1 MFKSIAVA
9 LALTLGVAGCASSSW
24 ETAYTQ
30 LDAAQTANWRVARVD
45 VSAPATLTTS
55 EVNGYVPDY
64 DVVWHGEPFGDRRA
78 QAAAITRDGISRGA
92 TSVLRGGKP
101 VVISATL
108 SQFHA
113 LTPKARSMNGNVGIH
128 NIHYTVQVLDAATGA
143 PLTQPQFIRAETPGL
158 TGDAAKQ
165 AEARGYSQRDEIV
178 NHLSRVTSNWLGYGD
193 DPRGGFNRTGR

>member
-9 LALTLGVAGCASSSW
+9 LTLALGVAGCINSSW

-30 LDAAQTANWRVARVD
+30 LDASQTASWRVARVE
-45 VSAPATLTTS
+45 VAAPATLTTS

-64 DVVWHGEPFGDRRA
+64 DVVWHGEPYGDRRA
-78 QAAAITRDGISRGA
+78 QAAAIVRDGISRGA
-92 TSVLRGGKP
+92 GVLRGGKP
-101 VVISATL
+101 VVINATI

-113 LTPKARSMNGNVGIH
+113 LTPKARAMTGNVGIH

-143 PLTQPQFIRAETPGL
+143 PLTQPQFIRAEMPGL

-165 AEARGYSQRDEIV
+165 ADARGYTQRAEIV
-178 NHLSRVTSNWLGYGD
+178 NHLSKVTANWLGYGE
-193 DPRGGFNRTGR
+193 DPRGAFNRTGR